1 MVTGHMGFAG
11 LSAGWFLFSFGWNAM
26 MFACVPFI
34 LAAFAL
40 VAWNARLDRA
50 ARVAAA

>member
-1 MVTGHMGFAG
+1 
-11 LSAGWFLFSFGWNAM
+11 M
-26 MFACVPFI
+26 MAACVPFI

-50 ARVAAA
+50 ACVPVSARTGPR